1 MYNIGHSCLYIPLIL
16 SCPLRIQWLD
26 FPARE
31 NIKLEE
37 FEKVSMNMICVNG
50 KSIHSL
56 GHYGYYCSNQIR
68 EHAVMFLSLSH
79 IWAWMGKGEW
89 GWGSPVHPLKIMF
102 PTHKGAFWPSISCFL
117 KK

>member
-37 FEKVSMNMICVNG
+37 FEKVSMNMVCVNG
-50 KSIHSL
+50 KSIH
-56 GHYGYYCSNQIR
+56 
-68 EHAVMFLSLSH
+68 
-79 IWAWMGKGEW
+79 
-89 GWGSPVHPLKIMF
+89 GWG
-102 PTHKGAFWPSISCFL
+102 
-117 KK
+117 